1 MAPQQPTTVAILG
14 TNTAVNSALS
24 LLLKSAGYD
33 IRRIERDLPGLANG
47 LLEGVDLL
55 LLAPGLSNAP
65 REGIL
70 SVVRDNPT
78 TAHTPVLTLSSSA
91 IAGGEALGH
100 QSGPVVAWPSSIEEL
115 VRQIEAALRAGV
127 DDAKPLAEGEAV

>member
-1 MAPQQPTTVAILG
+1 VSHPPHHQPTTVAILG

-24 LLLKSAGYD
+24 LLLSGTGYD
-33 IRRIERDLPGLANG
+33 VRRIERDLPGLANG

-55 LLAPGLSNAP
+55 LLAPGISHGP

-78 TAHTPVLTLSSSA
+78 TAHTPVLTLSSA
-91 IAGGEALGH
+91 IGEAFTGDE
-100 QSGPVVAWPSSIEEL
+100 SGQEVVAWPSPIEEL
-115 VRQIEAALRAGV
+115 ARRIEAVLGPA
-127 DDAKPLAEGEAV
+127 PSEEG